1 MARCGAT
8 WSGISRN
15 TLVAAVQQ
23 AHRIAL
29 KSPHHN
35 AIANSHRGKM
45 RLLVA
50 SSLLSTNKQIEWLQ
64 IQIRELSKCEVK
76 CRRVH
81 LKYRKIKITTNDFDV
96 AKHVQ
101 SFEFSKDSSKVYG
114 TSATSFSLSLRY
126 SSLSRGSFAFSLK
139 RRDRTPCVKPAVC
152 IATSKC
158 VRLNRYLR
166 KHVWIV
172 ARKNGPV
179 NGSSVAKPE

>member
-8 WSGISRN
+8 WSGISRS
-15 TLVAAVQQ
+15 TLVGAAQQ

-29 KSPHHN
+29 KSPPHS

-45 RLLVA
+45 QLRVA
-50 SSLLSTNKQIEWLQ
+50 SSLLRTNKQIEWLQ
-64 IQIRELSKCEVK
+64 IQIRELSKCKVK
-76 CRRVH
+76 CRRVY
-81 LKYRKIKITTNDFDV
+81 LKYRKVKITANDFDV

-101 SFEFSKDSSKVYG
+101 SFEFSKDSSKAYG
-114 TSATSFSLSLRY
+114 TSATSFSLSFRY

-139 RRDRTPCVKPAVC
+139 RSDRTPCVKPAEC

-172 ARKNGPV
+172 ARKNGSV
-179 NGSSVAKPE
+179 NGLSVAKSE